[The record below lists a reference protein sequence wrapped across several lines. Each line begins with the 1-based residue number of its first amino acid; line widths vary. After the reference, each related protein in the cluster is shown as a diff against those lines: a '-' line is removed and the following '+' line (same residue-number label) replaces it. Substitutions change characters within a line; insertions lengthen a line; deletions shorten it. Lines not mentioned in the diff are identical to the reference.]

1 MRRLLA
7 GLVAILSLSLVST
20 QFSEAAV
27 TPGTKC
33 SKAGATS
40 TFNGKKYT
48 CVKNGKKLVWNK
60 GVAVAKPTP
69 VATPTP
75 SPSATPTPTPTATA
89 TPTPTPTPVIKGF
102 QNLCD
107 PDPLVPLEWADV
119 QAWGVKY
126 YSCTPELRYVLGPS
140 VLVKPAIDLS
150 DSSKFLPIDTCKL
163 KNPPIQWPL
172 RGFPLSPK
180 FQPTKRMNIQILA
193 TSFKNH
199 AATSNPMEDHKRM
212 IDLFVSTL
220 SNISDIPINPV
231 VFPVTKYIQLP
242 REVEEYKM
250 YEHLGNT
257 DLYAKD
263 VIDAWDPEINFTN
276 VDYVLILIPKTVS
289 IEEFNRAIN
298 FNPFRTAEKTITA
311 VMAEGP
317 FLLVEGTNRNAQY
330 SNNVNAYFLG
340 FMQATMIHEGIYHML
355 GLDDHVGDEKYRDP
369 HVPDPSDMSLLGTG
383 SWGNMSGLQGELITW
398 DKWTAGLIYDAQ
410 VDCVNGLQATT
421 HWLRPSSSRGNFTKM
436 VVIPL
441 SQSKAIVVESRRS
454 TGYNFKFPLDTE
466 GVLVYTVD
474 TTETRNKYGIS
485 VVRPPYRTGD
495 RFLKGVLL
503 GDATLKRGE
512 SLDVLGYKISVLENG
527 DSGDVVKIEKA

>member
-7 GLVAILSLSLVST
+7 GLVAILSLSLIT
-20 QFSEAAV
+20 AQLSEAAV

-33 SKAGATS
+33 SKVGATS

-48 CVKNGKKLVWNK
+48 CVKSGTKLVWNK

-126 YSCTPELRYVLGPS
+126 YSCTPELRYVPGPS

-199 AATSNPMEDHKRM
+199 TATSNPMEDHKRM

-220 SNISDIPINPV
+220 NNISDIPINPV

-485 VVRPPYRTGD
+485 VVRPTYRTGD

-527 DSGDVVKIEKA
+527 DSGDVVKVEKA